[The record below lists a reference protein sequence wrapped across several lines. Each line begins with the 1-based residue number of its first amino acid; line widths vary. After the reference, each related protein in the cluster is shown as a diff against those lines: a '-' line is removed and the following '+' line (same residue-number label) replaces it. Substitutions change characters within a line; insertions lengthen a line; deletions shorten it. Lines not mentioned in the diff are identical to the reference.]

1 MQKFNSTV
9 NKYKLEYDSKY
20 GFRTYPSSD
29 SDSEAFT
36 VNVRHCMVSETY
48 RYGFPT
54 ITDYDVIVD
63 LDNVAVP
70 GEIADTFDNCC
81 TYQLIDKQ
89 IANYSISRCFIV
101 HLHESNY
108 ESRYRLNV
116 ELTLDVM
123 ALELE
128 KDGFTHFKKIERKLP
143 LKFNHEVKEYDN
155 WLSFVLVIY
164 ASVGIL
170 YNLVDVPY
178 GEGYLKMLTDKT
190 TYKQIEKLLN
200 WLFGGTLSLSES
212 LAQLELWNDA
222 FQNLK
227 EVSCPSEITNV
238 LLRKWNEKKN
248 EINFVCNS
256 KFNRNQL

>member
-1 MQKFNSTV
+1 MQKFISIF

-29 SDSEAFT
+29 SDTEDFI
-36 VNVRHCMVSETY
+36 VNVRHCTVAETY
-48 RYGFPT
+48 IYGMPAKT
-54 ITDYDVIVD
+54 EYNVIVD
-63 LDNVAVP
+63 LDKISVP
-70 GEIADTFDNCC
+70 YEIADTFDNCC
-81 TYQLIDKQ
+81 TYQLIDNK

-101 HLHESNY
+101 HLLESNY
-108 ESRYRLNV
+108 GSHHSLNV
-116 ELTLDVM
+116 KLTLDVM
-123 ALELE
+123 TLELE
-128 KDGFTHFKKIERKLP
+128 KDSFTHIKKVERKLP
-143 LKFNHEVKEYDN
+143 LKFNYEVKEYDN
-155 WLSFVLVIY
+155 WLSIVLVIY

-178 GEGYLKMLTDKT
+178 GEDYLKILTDKT

-227 EVSCPSEITNV
+227 EDSCPSEITNV

-248 EINFVCNS
+248 ELNIVCNT
-256 KFNRNQL
+256 KFKRNQL

>member
-1 MQKFNSTV
+1 M
-9 NKYKLEYDSKY
+9 
-20 GFRTYPSSD
+20 PS
-29 SDSEAFT
+29 
-36 VNVRHCMVSETY
+36 
-48 RYGFPT
+48 
-54 ITDYDVIVD
+54 ITKYDVIVD
-63 LDNVAVP
+63 LDEVSVP
-70 GEIADTFDNCC
+70 YEIADTFDNCC
-81 TYQLIDKQ
+81 TYKLIDNK

-101 HLHESNY
+101 HLLESNY
-108 ESRYRLNV
+108 ESHYSLNV

-123 ALELE
+123 TLELE
-128 KDGFTHFKKIERKLP
+128 KDGFTHFKKVERKLP
-143 LKFNHEVKEYDN
+143 LIFNYEVKEYDN

-178 GEGYLKMLTDKT
+178 GEGHLKMLTDKT

-222 FQNLK
+222 FQILK
-227 EVSCPSEITNV
+227 EESSRSEIINV

-248 EINFVCNS
+248 EIIRECS
-256 KFNRNQL
+256 TKFRLD